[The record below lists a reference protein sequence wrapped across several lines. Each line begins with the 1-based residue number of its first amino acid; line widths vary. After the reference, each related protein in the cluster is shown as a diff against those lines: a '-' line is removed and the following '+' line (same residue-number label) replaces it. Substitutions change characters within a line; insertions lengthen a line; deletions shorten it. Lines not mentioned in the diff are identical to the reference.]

1 LLKVKGQTMPT
12 MTQQA
17 FEDALK
23 AENYP
28 EIVNIS
34 KEVGYQMG
42 EHIHAFDAYALILQG
57 DITLIVNGVATTYK
71 AGETFRL
78 AANTPHLESAIT
90 QGVNYLVGRRRV

>member
-1 LLKVKGQTMPT
+1 MPS
-12 MTQQA
+12 MTQQD
-17 FEDALK
+17 FEAALK

-42 EHIHAFDAYALILQG
+42 EHSHAFDAYALILRG
-57 DITLIVNGVATTYK
+57 DITLTVNGVATAYK

-78 AANTPHLESAIT
+78 AANTPHLESAVP

>member
-1 LLKVKGQTMPT
+1 MTT

-17 FEDALK
+17 FEAALE

-34 KEVGYQMG
+34 KEVGYQMD
-42 EHIHAFDAYALILQG
+42 EHAHAFDAYALILQG
-57 DITLIVNGVATTYK
+57 DITLTVNGVAHTYK

-78 AANTPHLESAIT
+78 AAYTPHEESAMPH
-90 QGVNYLVGRRRV
+90 GVNYLVGRRRESTLPT

>member
-1 LLKVKGQTMPT
+1 MNQHD
-12 MTQQA
+12 
-17 FEDALK
+17 FEAALK

-34 KEVGYQMG
+34 KEVGYEMG
-42 EHIHAFDAYALILQG
+42 EHSHAFDAYALILQG
-57 DITLIVNGVATTYK
+57 DITLTVNGVANTYK

-78 AANTPHLESAIT
+78 AANTPHQESAIS

>member
-1 LLKVKGQTMPT
+1 MN
-12 MTQQA
+12 QQD
-17 FEDALK
+17 FEAALQ

-34 KEVGYQMG
+34 KDVGYQMG
-42 EHIHAFDAYALILQG
+42 EHSHAFDAYALILQG
-57 DITLIVNGVATTYK
+57 DITLTVDGVVTTYK

-78 AANTPHLESAIT
+78 SANTPHQESAIT

>member
-1 LLKVKGQTMPT
+1 MN
-12 MTQQA
+12 QQD
-17 FEDALK
+17 FEAALK

-28 EIVNIS
+28 EVVNIS

-42 EHIHAFDAYALILQG
+42 EHSHAFDAYALILQG
-57 DITLIVNGVATTYK
+57 DITLTVDGVVNTYK

-78 AANTPHLESAIT
+78 AAKTPHLESAIT